1 MPVRFSRFPIAC
13 LALALTTAGCER
25 IADEP
30 QAEARSDAELPRGS
44 YDFDDE
50 TGETRA
56 TYRNDDGT
64 TTTMRSGEAVPVDLP
79 AGFELYPA
87 ATVTNNTR
95 VEQPDGAMVLL
106 NLESR
111 DEPSALA
118 TFYRDQA
125 RAAGIDVDLELDTGS
140 MTMIGGQAEDGTS
153 FSFTATR
160 RNGTTQAQLSV
171 GQGLR

>member
-1 MPVRFSRFPIAC
+1 MPARLSRIPIVC

-25 IADEP
+25 IEDEP
-30 QAEARSDAELPRGS
+30 QTEAQSDPQLPRGS
-44 YDFDDE
+44 YDIDSE

-111 DEPSALA
+111 DDPSALVA
-118 TFYRDQA
+118 FYRDQA
-125 RAAGIDVDLELDTGS
+125 EAAGIDVDLELDTGS
-140 MTMIGGQAEDGTS
+140 MIMIGGQAESGSS

-160 RNGTTQAQLSV
+160 QNGTTQGQLSV
-171 GQGLR
+171 GQGSR